1 MDESLKTAADVAA
14 ISISVATIL
23 SWLPPL
29 AALVSII
36 WGCISI
42 YETKTVQNFLK
53 KKKHVDVSKH
63 NKG

>member
-1 MDESLKTAADVAA
+1 MDEQLKTMADVTAVT
-14 ISISVATIL
+14 ISVATIL

-29 AALVSII
+29 AALVSIV

-42 YETKTVQNFLK
+42 YETKTVQNLIK
-53 KKKHVDVSKH
+53 KRKNVNVSEH

>member
-1 MDESLKTAADVAA
+1 MDEQLKTVADVTAVT
-14 ISISVATIL
+14 ISVATIL

-42 YETKTVQNFLK
+42 YETKTVQNFIK
-53 KKKHVDVSKH
+53 KRKNVDVSEH